1 MFVFRKESRVCGRKY
16 QNWSTHAFLS
26 GGEPCNITEWDSVA
40 DLCNVYRISYCPDLL
55 SFFASD
61 STALTGIV
69 VSVKKKKKKIKK
81 CKYIYKCKTSEF
93 QNVIRYF
100 VTL

>member
-69 VSVKKKKKKIKK
+69 VSVKKKKKKD
-81 CKYIYKCKTSEF
+81 
-93 QNVIRYF
+93 
-100 VTL
+100 